1 MQESTKFNGKRNK
14 GTGAEVTILHVR
26 QSKDR

>member
-1 MQESTKFNGKRNK
+1 MQESTKFKGMSNK
-14 GTGAEVTILHVR
+14 GTGAEVTVLHVR